1 MLIDIVRPFLDIL
14 GKGGKPAAAN
24 DALPHGSLDHE
35 TRLVASAIVQGRR
48 LGGCASAQHAI
59 HGAHQLAFVERLL
72 KHNRIG

>member
-48 LGGCASAQHAI
+48 LGGSVEHTLDSS
-59 HGAHQLAFVERLL
+59 GQLIFVEWLL
-72 KHNRIG
+72 KNHRIG